1 MAYPIVLCEDQ
12 IVQLNQLE
20 IIVQNYILFHNDL
33 FKIQLKTQGP
43 TEVIEYLE
51 KFNPKQGIYFL
62 DIDLENSI
70 DGIDLAEKIRE
81 SDVQAKIIF
90 VTTHDEMIPL
100 TVQRRVETL
109 GFILKD
115 QPLDDYRAEVVEL
128 LTLARQRIDATR
140 DSQQR
145 AFTFSIGSQT
155 FSIDRQD
162 IYFIEPS
169 NLPHRV
175 FLNTKNGR
183 YEFYGNLND
192 LEEKQPML
200 FRINRNCLVNLK
212 NMTEINFKSREIYFG
227 ADLFRQFSR
236 GKANKIKSLLKA
248 Y

>member
-1 MAYPIVLCEDQ
+1 MTYPIVLCEDQ

-33 FKIQLKTQGP
+33 FEIQLKTQGP

-90 VTTHDEMIPL
+90 VTTHNEMLPL
-100 TVQRRVETL
+100 TIQRRVEAL

-115 QPLDDYRAEVVEL
+115 QPLDDYRAEIAEL

-140 DSQQR
+140 DSQRR
-145 AFTFSIGSQT
+145 AFVFSIGSQT

-175 FLNTKNGR
+175 CLNTKNGR

-192 LEEKQPML
+192 LEEKYLCL

-212 NMTEINFKSREIYFG
+212 NITEIDFKSREISFG
-227 ADLFRQFSR
+227 IELSRQFSK
-236 GKANKIKSLLKA
+236 GKANKIKNLLK
-248 Y
+248 